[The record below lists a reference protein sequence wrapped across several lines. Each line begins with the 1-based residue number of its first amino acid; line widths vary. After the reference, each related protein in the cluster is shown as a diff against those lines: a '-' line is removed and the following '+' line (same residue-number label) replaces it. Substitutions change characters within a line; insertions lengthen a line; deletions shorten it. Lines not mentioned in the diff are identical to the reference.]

1 MHLHHPKAIP
11 LTPGLWKKLSSMKSV
26 PDTKMV
32 VYRCFKWIKVHTIF
46 NISDMYTLIFINWDK
61 LSRLWSFQ
69 WSCMDVRVGL

>member
-1 MHLHHPKAIP
+1 MHLNHPKTIP

-32 VYRCFKWIKVHTIF
+32 GDCCFKWIKVRTIF
-46 NISDMYTLIFINWDK
+46 NISDMYTHIFINWDK

-69 WSCMDVRVGL
+69 